1 MIQFYL
7 GTHQPA
13 WLAQAG
19 VPLFVSHR
27 RLAGR
32 KTLPRAQAGWA
43 LDSGGFSEL
52 SLFGEWRTSPE
63 DYVAAVRRYDE
74 EIGRLEW
81 AAPQDWMCEPVM
93 LAKTGLTVAEHQY
106 RTVTN
111 FKRLCDLWGDA
122 FSCPFMPVL
131 QGWNRDDYL
140 RCLDLY
146 ASHGVDLTEYP
157 VIGLGSVCR
166 RQATGEIGAVV
177 AALRAV
183 DPGMALHGF
192 GVKKTGLA
200 AYGHMLTAETE
211 TEFNLGSADSMAWS
225 FDARRHGRRRC
236 DGAGHRNCANCLPYA
251 LTWRAEVLA
260 AIGSGQQIDLFN
272 SQNDEAS
279 HVASEQLSFAAL
291 GVSA

>member
-1 MIQFYL
+1 MIHFYL
-7 GTHQPA
+7 GTHQPS
-13 WLAQAG
+13 WLAHAG

-27 RLAGR
+27 RLSGR
-32 KTLPRAQAGWA
+32 KTLPRARAGWA

-74 EIGRLEW
+74 EIGKLEW

-93 LAKTGLTVAEHQY
+93 LAKTGLTVAEHQR
-106 RTVTN
+106 RTVVN
-111 FKRLCDLWGDA
+111 FLRLQEVWGDRY
-122 FSCPFMPVL
+122 SCPFMPVL

-146 ASHGVDLTEYP
+146 GAHGVDFTEYP
-157 VIGLGSVCR
+157 VVGLGSVCR

-177 AALRAV
+177 TALRAV

-211 TEFNLGSADSMAWS
+211 HEFNIGSADSMAWS
-225 FDARRHGRRRC
+225 FDARRHGRPRC
-236 DGAGHRNCANCLPYA
+236 GGTGHKNCANCLPYA
-251 LTWRAEVLA
+251 LTWRGEVLA
-260 AIGSGQQIDLFN
+260 AIGSVWQLDLFT
-272 SQNDEAS
+272 SLEGEE
-279 HVASEQLSFAAL
+279 VA
-291 GVSA
+291 